1 VPGSGVTELRLVGG
15 GTRDLRFQQLL
26 ADVLGRPVRRC
37 RTENVT
43 ALGAARLGW
52 VTLGH
57 ELTGAG
63 MELEDAVAP
72 SGTFDY
78 GPRFDRFQQLTE
90 ELVG

>member
-1 VPGSGVTELRLVGG
+1 MDRREASLGIDPGTSGVKV
-15 GTRDLRFQQLL
+15 

-52 VTLGH
+52 LTLGH

-78 GPRFDRFQQLTE
+78 GPRCDRFQHLTK
-90 ELVG
+90 ELAG